1 VRALG
6 LDLGSKRIG
15 VALSDSGGRLATP
28 YEVVARSGD
37 RARDHRRILDLAAEA
52 EVEAIVVGLPLSLDG
67 SVGRAAKRALA
78 EAAELGATTDLPVE
92 TYDERLST
100 VTADRYLM
108 EMDLN
113 AAARR
118 KVVDKVAAAV
128 ILQAWLDSRAA
139 ADPHSTDPDAPAPAA
154 PADPDPAAPPAAD
167 TETAP

>member
-37 RARDHRRILDLAAEA
+37 RARDHRRILELAAEA

-67 SVGRAAKRALA
+67 SVGPAAKRALA
-78 EAAELGATTDLPVE
+78 EVAELGATTDLPVE

-128 ILQAWLDSRAA
+128 ILQSWLDSRAA
-139 ADPHSTDPDAPAPAA
+139 AAPHSTEPDAPTDPNP
-154 PADPDPAAPPAAD
+154 PADPRPAARAD
-167 TETAP
+167 DPESRP

>member
-15 VALSDSGGRLATP
+15 VAISDSGGLLATP
-28 YEVVARSGD
+28 YEVLARSGD
-37 RARDHRRILDLAAEA
+37 RARDHRRILELADEA

-67 SVGRAAKRALA
+67 SVGPAAKRALA
-78 EAAELGATTDLPVE
+78 EVAELGATTDLPVE

-113 AAARR
+113 AVARR

-128 ILQAWLDSRAA
+128 ILQSWLDSRAA
-139 ADPHSTDPDAPAPAA
+139 AAPHSIEPDVAL
-154 PADPDPAAPPAAD
+154 PADQAPDPAPPSPHEP
-167 TETAP
+167 ETRP